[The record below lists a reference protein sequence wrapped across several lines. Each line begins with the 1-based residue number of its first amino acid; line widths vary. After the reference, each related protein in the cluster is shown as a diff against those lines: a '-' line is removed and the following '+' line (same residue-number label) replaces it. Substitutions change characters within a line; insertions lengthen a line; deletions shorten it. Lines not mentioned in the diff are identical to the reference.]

1 MCDPLLKGAA
11 VKWTKTLDEGR
22 YVDLPAVAREAGID
36 LAAMPYTIRILMEN
50 AVRRSK
56 GDLSVGNVR
65 AILHWDQHIGEPID
79 FYPARV
85 ILQDYT
91 GVPCVVDLASM
102 RDAAVRMGISPEK
115 INPEIPVDLV
125 VDHSVQIDQA
135 GNPGAMAYNIKR
147 EYERNS
153 ERYRLLK
160 WAQKSFRN
168 FHAIPPDT
176 GIIHQINIEHL
187 TPVVQVDPTSGM
199 LYPDTV
205 LGTDSHT
212 TMINGLAV
220 LGWGV
225 GGLEAEACM
234 LGAPSIFSIPEV
246 VGVHLTGGL
255 PSGVMATDLALAIT
269 NLLRRRSVVGKFVE
283 YFGPGYEHL
292 SVADRATLANMA
304 PEYGSTCGYSP
315 FDQKSVDYLRLTGRD
330 DALIRRVTGYMQA
343 NQLFYRADQAGRIA
357 YSQVIEFDLSQVS
370 TSLAGPKRPQD
381 LIRLGDM
388 SGSFDQEITAPLG
401 NQGFGMS
408 PEDLDASVDID
419 LNGRRETIRTGDIMI
434 AALTSCTNTSN
445 PSVLIGAGILAKKAV
460 EKGLSVSPKVKTSFA
475 PGSQAVTKYL
485 EATGLMPYLEQLGF
499 SIVAYGCTTCIGNSG
514 PLDPVI
520 EQALKKSGIA
530 TAAVLSGNR
539 NFESRIHPLIRG
551 NYLASPV
558 LVVAYALAGNIRRNL
573 QTQPLGTGKDGRSVY
588 LRDIWPATEEIHAY
602 QQKFVTSDSYR
613 EAYRGIFDGSQEWNQ
628 LQAGESETYS
638 WDSESTYIANPPY
651 FEEQIKG
658 IRHRP
663 DLSGLSV
670 LAKLGDSV
678 TTDHI
683 SPAGFIPSASPAGHY
698 LKGRGVSVR
707 DFNSYGSRRG
717 NHHVM
722 VRGTLANTQLH
733 NELAGGRSGGFTRY
747 LPTGEVMTI
756 FEACERY
763 RRDKTGLIIIAGK
776 DYGMGSSRDWAAKG
790 VKLLGVRAVL
800 AESFE
805 RIHRSNL
812 AMMGVVP
819 LQYQGGQNAESLGLD
834 GSEHFSVCLPD
845 DPQPRQDIVVR
856 IYPPDGPETSITTTL
871 RLDSAAEISYLRVG
885 GILNKV
891 LESKR

>member
-1 MCDPLLKGAA
+1 MKCI
-11 VKWTKTLDEGR
+11 KTMDDKR
-22 YVDLPAVAREAGID
+22 YVDLPTVAREADID
-36 LAAMPYTIRILMEN
+36 LDTLPYTIRILLEN
-50 AVRRSK
+50 AVRESG
-56 GDLSVGNVR
+56 GDLSTENVQS
-65 AILHWDQHIGEPID
+65 ILHWDEHVGQPID

-102 RDAAVRMGISPEK
+102 RDAAGRMGIDPDK
-115 INPEIPVDLV
+115 VNPEIPVDLV
-125 VDHSVQIDQA
+125 VDHSVQIDEA
-135 GNPGAMAYNIKR
+135 GNPGAMAYNVKR

-160 WAQKSFRN
+160 WAQKSFHDFR
-168 FHAIPPDT
+168 AIPPDT

-187 TPVVQVDPTSGM
+187 SPVVQFDPQSRL

-205 LGTDSHT
+205 FGTDSHT

-246 VGVHLTGGL
+246 VGVHLTGSL
-255 PSGVMATDLALAIT
+255 PSGVMATDLVLTIT
-269 NLLRRRSVVGKFVE
+269 NLLRRHDVVGKFVE

-292 SVADRATLANMA
+292 GVADRATLGNMA

-315 FDQKSVDYLRLTGRD
+315 FDQKSIDYMRLTGRD
-330 DALIRRVTGYMQA
+330 SEVIQRAVDYMQT
-343 NQLFYRADQAGRIA
+343 NRLFYQPDQSGRIA
-357 YSQVIEFDLSQVS
+357 YSEVIECDLSKVS

-381 LIRLGDM
+381 LIKLGDM
-388 SGSFDQEITAPLG
+388 SQAFEAEVTAPLG

-408 PEDLDASVDID
+408 PDDLDASVDID
-419 LNGRRETIRTGDIMI
+419 LDGHREIIRTGDIMI

-445 PSVLIGAGILAKKAV
+445 PSVLIGAGILAKRAV

-485 EATGLMPYLEQLGF
+485 TATGLMPYLEQLGF
-499 SIVAYGCTTCIGNSG
+499 NIVAYGCTTCIGNSG
-514 PLDPVI
+514 PLHPAI
-520 EQALKKSGIA
+520 EQALKETGIA

-551 NYLASPV
+551 NYLASPI
-558 LVVAYALAGNIRRNL
+558 LVVAYALAGNMRRNL
-573 QTQPLGTGKDGRSVY
+573 QTQPLGTGKDGHPVY
-588 LRDIWPATEEIHAY
+588 LRDIWPTTEEIDAY
-602 QQKFVTSDSYR
+602 AKRFVTSDSYR
-613 EAYRGIFDGSQEWNQ
+613 EAYKNIFDGREEWDQ
-628 LQAGESETYS
+628 LRVDESETYS
-638 WDSESTYIANPPY
+638 WDPTSTYVANPPY
-651 FEEQIKG
+651 FDQQVKG
-658 IRHRP
+658 ISGRP
-663 DLSGLSV
+663 DLTNLSV

-683 SPAGFIPSASPAGHY
+683 SPAGVIPSASPAGQY
-698 LKGRGVSVR
+698 LTERGVSVR

-733 NELAGGRSGGFTRY
+733 NQLAGGKSGGFTRY
-747 LPTGEVMTI
+747 HPTAEIMTI

-763 RRDKTGLIIIAGK
+763 RKDGTGLIIIAGK

-819 LQYQGGQNAESLGLD
+819 LQYQNGQNAESLGLD
-834 GSEHFSVCLPD
+834 GGERFSLVLPD
-845 DPQPRQDIVVR
+845 DLKPRQEISVDIVFA
-856 IYPPDGPETSITTTL
+856 DGRETSISTIL
-871 RLDSAAEISYLRVG
+871 RLDSEAEISYLGVG

-891 LESKR
+891 LESKG